1 MVGKWKATASGTEIN
16 CRKSNI
22 VYNRYICVFNGYRA
36 TVTWKANIFTWNN
49 GRTTGTITS
58 ESPGRTPRM
67 IWSSGAVW
75 RKQNKG
81 EFE

>member
-1 MVGKWKATASGTEIN
+1 MVGKWKATVSGTEIN
-16 CRKSNI
+16 CKKSSI
-22 VYNRYICVFNGYRA
+22 VYNRYICAFNGYRA
-36 TVTWKANIFTWNN
+36 TVTWRANVFTWHY
-49 GRTTGTITS
+49 GRTTGIITS
-58 ESPGRTPRM
+58 ESDGRDPTL